1 MTEHLEQRT
10 DAWLQA
16 RVGKVTASGFKHVLA
31 RNKPTAAQAKAGE
44 PGNPSAART
53 TYLWQQVIERLT
65 GQPAPV
71 ARTMAM
77 QWGTDQEP
85 AALQAYNEAHL
96 VNVEAVGFV
105 QHPTLAVG
113 CSPDGLVT
121 EDMAATGLVEIKC
134 PFNSANHLE
143 TWLSGMPEEH
153 MAQVQGQMW
162 LTGREWCDFVSFDP
176 RMPDDLQLYVQRVQ
190 RNPEYIA
197 GLERE
202 IITFLSEVDAIVQK
216 LQAKTSF

>member
-10 DAWLQA
+10 EEWLQA
-16 RVGKVTASGFKHVLA
+16 RVGKVTASQMKHVLA
-31 RNKPTAAQAKAGE
+31 KTQKGLPT
-44 PGNPSAART
+44 AART

-65 GQPAPV
+65 GNPAPV
-71 ARTMAM
+71 ARTVAM

-176 RMPDDLQLYVQRVQ
+176 RMPADLQLYVQRVQ
-190 RNPEYIA
+190 RNPEFIA

>member
-1 MTEHLEQRT
+1 MTTDTTTLEQRT
-10 DAWLQA
+10 DEWLQA
-16 RVGKVTASGFKHVLA
+16 RVGKVTASQMKHVLS
-31 RNKPTAAQAKAGE
+31 KTQKGLPT
-44 PGNPSAART
+44 AART

-85 AALQAYNEAHL
+85 FALQAYNEAHL

-121 EDMAATGLVEIKC
+121 EDMASTGLVEIKC
-134 PFNSANHLE
+134 PFNSAVHLE

-162 LTGREWCDFVSFDP
+162 ITGREWCDFVSFDP
-176 RMPDDLQLYVQRVQ
+176 RMPADLQLYVQRVQ
-190 RNPEYIA
+190 RNPEFIA

-202 IITFLSEVDAIVQK
+202 IITFLGEVDAIVQK

>member
-1 MTEHLEQRT
+1 MTTEHLEQRT
-10 DAWLQA
+10 DEWLQA
-16 RVGKVTASGFKHVLA
+16 RVGKVTASQMKHVLA
-31 RNKPTAAQAKAGE
+31 KTQKGLPT
-44 PGNPSAART
+44 AART

-71 ARTMAM
+71 AKTMAM

-85 AALQAYNEAHL
+85 AALQAYVEAHVL
-96 VNVEAVGFV
+96 HVEAVGFV
-105 QHPTLAVG
+105 QHATLAVG

-162 LTGREWCDFVSFDP
+162 LTGREWADFVSFDC
-176 RMPDDLQLYVQRVQ
+176 RMPPDLQLYVQRIP

-197 GLERE
+197 TLERE
-202 IITFLSEVDAIVQK
+202 IITFLSEVDAIVAK

>member
-1 MTEHLEQRT
+1 MTTDTAALEQRT
-10 DAWLQA
+10 EEWLQA
-16 RVGKVTASGFKHVLA
+16 RVGKVTASSFKHVLA
-31 RNKPTAAQAKAGE
+31 KTQKGLPT
-44 PGNPSAART
+44 AART

-71 ARTMAM
+71 AKTVAM

-85 AALQAYNEAHL
+85 AALQAYLEAHIL
-96 VNVEAVGFV
+96 HVEQVGFV

-153 MAQVQGQMW
+153 QAQVQGQMW
-162 LTGREWCDFVSFDP
+162 LTDRQWCDFVSFDP
-176 RMPDDLQLYVQRVQ
+176 RMPADLQLYVQRIP

-197 GLERE
+197 MLERE
-202 IITFLSEVDAIVQK
+202 IVTFLAEVDAIVGK
-216 LQAKTSF
+216 LQAKASF

>member
-1 MTEHLEQRT
+1 MTTDTTTLEQRT
-10 DAWLQA
+10 DEWLQA
-16 RVGKVTASGFKHVLA
+16 RVGKVTASQMKHVLA
-31 RNKPTAAQAKAGE
+31 KTQKGLPT
-44 PGNPSAART
+44 AART

-71 ARTMAM
+71 AKTMAM

-85 AALQAYNEAHL
+85 FALQAYVEAHVL
-96 VNVEAVGFV
+96 HVEAVGFV

-176 RMPDDLQLYVQRVQ
+176 RMPADLQLYVQRVQ
-190 RNPEYIA
+190 RNPEFIA

-202 IITFLSEVDAIVQK
+202 IITFLGEVDAIVQK

>member
-10 DAWLQA
+10 DEWLQA

-53 TYLWQQVIERLT
+53 TYIWQQVIERLT

-71 ARTMAM
+71 AKTMAM

-85 AALQAYNEAHL
+85 FALQAYNEAHL

-134 PFNSANHLE
+134 PFNSAVHLE
-143 TWLSGMPEEH
+143 TWLSGMPDEH

-190 RNPEYIA
+190 RNPEFIA

-202 IITFLSEVDAIVQK
+202 IITFLIEVDAIVGK

>member
-1 MTEHLEQRT
+1 MTIDTTTLEQRT

-16 RVGKVTASGFKHVLA
+16 RVGKVTASGFKYVID
-31 RNKPTAAQAKAGE
+31 RTKAGKR
-44 PGNPSAART
+44 SADGQK
-53 TYLWQQVIERLT
+53 YLWQQVIERLT
-65 GQPAPV
+65 GQPAPM
-71 ARTMAM
+71 ARTVAM

-85 AALQAYNEAHL
+85 FALQAYNEAHL

-134 PFNSANHLE
+134 PYNSANHLE
-143 TWLSGMPEEH
+143 TWLNGMPEEH
-153 MAQVQGQMW
+153 QAQVQGQMW

-176 RMPDDLQLYVQRVQ
+176 RMPADLQLYVQRIKG
-190 RNPEYIA
+190 NPEFQA
-197 GLERE
+197 HMERE
-202 IITFLSEVDAIVQK
+202 IIAFSAEADEIVAK
-216 LQAKTSF
+216 LRAKVSF

>member
-1 MTEHLEQRT
+1 MTTDTTTLEQRT
-10 DAWLQA
+10 DEWLQA
-16 RVGKVTASGFKHVLA
+16 RVGKVTASQMKHVLA
-31 RNKPTAAQAKAGE
+31 KTQKGLPT
-44 PGNPSAART
+44 AART

-153 MAQVQGQMW
+153 QAQVQGQMW
-162 LTGREWCDFVSFDP
+162 LTGRAWADFVSFDC
-176 RMPDDLQLYVQRVQ
+176 RMPPDLQLYVQRIP

-197 GLERE
+197 TLERE
-202 IITFLSEVDAIVQK
+202 IVTFLSEVDAIVQK

>member
-1 MTEHLEQRT
+1 MTTDTAALEQRT
-10 DAWLQA
+10 DEWMQA

-31 RNKPTAAQAKAGE
+31 KTQKGLPT
-44 PGNPSAART
+44 AART

-85 AALQAYNEAHL
+85 AALQAYIEAHVL
-96 VNVEAVGFV
+96 HVETVGFV
-105 QHPTLAVG
+105 QHPTLAAG

-121 EDMAATGLVEIKC
+121 EDMADNGLVEIKC

-143 TWLSGMPEEH
+143 TWLSGMPDEH

-162 LTGREWCDFVSFDP
+162 ITNREWCDFVSFDS
-176 RMPDDLQLYVQRVQ
+176 RMPPDLQLYVQRVQ

-197 GLERE
+197 MLDRE
-202 IITFLSEVDAIVQK
+202 IVTFLAEVDAIVAK
-216 LQAKTSF
+216 LRAKVSF

>member
-1 MTEHLEQRT
+1 MTTEHLEQRT

-16 RVGKVTASGFKHVLA
+16 RVGKVTASQFKHVLA
-31 RNKPTAAQAKAGE
+31 KTQKGLPT
-44 PGNPSAART
+44 AART

-71 ARTMAM
+71 ARTIAM

-85 AALQAYNEAHL
+85 AALQAYSEAHL
-96 VNVEAVGFV
+96 VSIETVGFV

-134 PFNSANHLE
+134 PYNSAVHLE
-143 TWLSGMPEEH
+143 TWLNGMPEEH

-162 LTGREWCDFVSFDP
+162 LTGRQWCDFVSFDP
-176 RMPDDLQLYVQRVQ
+176 RMPADLQLYVQRVQ
-190 RNPEYIA
+190 RNPEFIA

-202 IITFLSEVDAIVQK
+202 LSLIHI
-216 LQAKTSF
+216 

>member
-10 DAWLQA
+10 DEWLQA
-16 RVGKVTASGFKHVLA
+16 RVGKVTASQMKHVLA
-31 RNKPTAAQAKAGE
+31 KTQKGLPT
-44 PGNPSAART
+44 AART

-71 ARTMAM
+71 AKTMAM

-105 QHPTLAVG
+105 QHPTLSVG

-143 TWLSGMPEEH
+143 TWLNGMPDEH

-190 RNPEYIA
+190 RNPEYITT
-197 GLERE
+197 LERE
-202 IITFLSEVDAIVQK
+202 IVTFLSEVDAIVGK

>member
-10 DAWLQA
+10 DEWLQA
-16 RVGKVTASGFKHVLA
+16 RVGKVTASQMKHVLA
-31 RNKPTAAQAKAGE
+31 KTQKGLPT
-44 PGNPSAART
+44 AART

-71 ARTMAM
+71 AKTMAM

-96 VNVEAVGFV
+96 VSIETVGFV

-134 PFNSANHLE
+134 PSTSAVHLE
-143 TWLSGMPEEH
+143 PWLSGMPEEH

-162 LTGREWCDFVSFDP
+162 ITGREWCDFVSFDP
-176 RMPDDLQLYVQRVQ
+176 RMPADLQLYVQRVQ
-190 RNPEYIA
+190 RNPEFIA

-202 IITFLSEVDAIVQK
+202 IITFLGEVDAIVAK

>member
-16 RVGKVTASGFKHVLA
+16 RVGKVTASGFKHVID
-31 RNKPTAAQAKAGE
+31 RTKAGKR
-44 PGNPSAART
+44 SADGQK
-53 TYLWQQVIERLT
+53 YLWQQVIERLT
-65 GQPAPV
+65 GQPAPM
-71 ARTMAM
+71 ARTVAM

-85 AALQAYNEAHL
+85 FALQAYVEAHVL
-96 VNVEAVGFV
+96 HVEAVGFV

-121 EDMAATGLVEIKC
+121 ERSPATGSASDGLIEIKC
-134 PFNSANHLE
+134 PYNSAVHLE
-143 TWLSGMPEEH
+143 TWLNGMPDEH
-153 MAQVQGQMW
+153 TAQVQGQMW

-176 RMPDDLQLYVQRVQ
+176 RMPDDLQLYVQRIQ

-202 IITFLSEVDAIVQK
+202 IITFLSEVDAIVGK

>member
-10 DAWLQA
+10 DEWLQA
-16 RVGKVTASGFKHVLA
+16 RVGKVTASGFKHVID
-31 RNKPTAAQAKAGE
+31 RTKAGKR
-44 PGNPSAART
+44 SADGT
-53 TYLWQQVIERLT
+53 KYLWQQVIERLT

-71 ARTMAM
+71 ARTVAM

-96 VNVEAVGFV
+96 VSIEAVGFV

-162 LTGREWCDFVSFDP
+162 LTQREWCDFVSFDP
-176 RMPDDLQLYVQRVQ
+176 RMPADLQLYTQRIKG
-190 RNPEYIA
+190 NPEFQA
-197 GLERE
+197 KLERE
-202 IITFLSEVDAIVQK
+202 IIAFSAEVDEIVGR
-216 LQAKTSF
+216 LRAKTSF

>member
-1 MTEHLEQRT
+1 MTTEHLEQRSEE
-10 DAWLQA
+10 WLQA
-16 RVGKVTASGFKHVLA
+16 RVGKVTASGFKHVID
-31 RNKPTAAQAKAGE
+31 RTKAGKR
-44 PGNPSAART
+44 SADGQK
-53 TYLWQQVIERLT
+53 YLWQQVIERLT

-71 ARTMAM
+71 ARTVAM

-85 AALQAYNEAHL
+85 AALQAYVEAHIL
-96 VNVEAVGFV
+96 HVEAVGFV

-121 EDMAATGLVEIKC
+121 ERSPATGSASDGLIEIKC
-134 PFNSANHLE
+134 PYNSANHLE

-162 LTGREWCDFVSFDP
+162 LTGRQWCDFVSFDP
-176 RMPDDLQLYVQRVQ
+176 RMPPDLQLYVQRIP

-197 GLERE
+197 TLERE
-202 IITFLSEVDAIVQK
+202 IVGFLSEVDAIVQK

>member
-16 RVGKVTASGFKHVLA
+16 RVGKVTASQFKHVLA
-31 RNKPTAAQAKAGE
+31 KTQKGTPT
-44 PGNPSAART
+44 AART

-71 ARTMAM
+71 AKTMAM

-96 VNVEAVGFV
+96 VNIETVGFV
-105 QHPTLAVG
+105 QHATLAVG

-153 MAQVQGQMW
+153 QAQVQGQMW
-162 LTGREWCDFVSFDP
+162 LTGREWCDCVSFDP
-176 RMPDDLQLYVQRVQ
+176 RMPADLQLYVQRIP

-197 GLERE
+197 TLERE
-202 IITFLSEVDAIVQK
+202 IITFLGEVDAIVQK

>member
-1 MTEHLEQRT
+1 MTTEHLEQRT
-10 DAWLQA
+10 DEWLQA
-16 RVGKVTASGFKHVLA
+16 RVGKVTASQMKHVLA
-31 RNKPTAAQAKAGE
+31 KTQKGTPT
-44 PGNPSAART
+44 AART

-71 ARTMAM
+71 AKTVAM

-85 AALQAYNEAHL
+85 FALQAYNEAHL
-96 VNVEAVGFV
+96 VSIETVGFV

-121 EDMAATGLVEIKC
+121 EDMEAAGLVEIKC
-134 PFNSANHLE
+134 PFNSAVHLE
-143 TWLSGMPEEH
+143 TWLSGMPDEH

-162 LTGREWCDFVSFDP
+162 LTGRQWADFVSFDP
-176 RMPDDLQLYVQRVQ
+176 RMPPDLQLYVQRIP

-197 GLERE
+197 ALERE
-202 IITFLSEVDAIVQK
+202 IVTFLGEVDAIVGK

>member
-16 RVGKVTASGFKHVLA
+16 RVGKVTASGFKHVID
-31 RNKPTAAQAKAGE
+31 RTKAGKR
-44 PGNPSAART
+44 SADGQK
-53 TYLWQQVIERLT
+53 YLWQQVIERLT
-65 GQPAPV
+65 GQPAPM
-71 ARTMAM
+71 ARTVAM

-85 AALQAYNEAHL
+85 FALQAYVEAHVL
-96 VNVEAVGFV
+96 HVEAVGFV

-121 EDMAATGLVEIKC
+121 ERSPATGSASDGLIEIKC

-162 LTGREWCDFVSFDP
+162 ITGREWCDFVSFDP
-176 RMPDDLQLYVQRVQ
+176 RMPADLQLYVQRVQ
-190 RNPEYIA
+190 RNPEYITT
-197 GLERE
+197 LERE
-202 IITFLSEVDAIVQK
+202 IVTFLGEVDAIVGK

>member
-1 MTEHLEQRT
+1 MTTDTTTLEQRT

-16 RVGKVTASGFKHVLA
+16 RVGKVTASQMKHVLA
-31 RNKPTAAQAKAGE
+31 KTQKGLPT
-44 PGNPSAART
+44 AART

-85 AALQAYNEAHL
+85 FALQAYAEAHVL
-96 VNVEAVGFV
+96 HVEAVGFV

-153 MAQVQGQMW
+153 MAQVQGQIW
-162 LTGREWCDFVSFDP
+162 LTGREWCDFVSFDS
-176 RMPDDLQLYVQRVQ
+176 RMPPDLQLYVQRVQ
-190 RNPEYIA
+190 RNPEFISS
-197 GLERE
+197 LERE
-202 IITFLSEVDAIVQK
+202 IITFLGEVDAIVQK

>member
-10 DAWLQA
+10 DEWLQA

-44 PGNPSAART
+44 PGNPSADRT

-96 VNVEAVGFV
+96 VSIEAVGFV

-153 MAQVQGQMW
+153 TAQVQGQMW

-176 RMPDDLQLYVQRVQ
+176 RMPYDLKLYVQRVQ
-190 RNPEYIA
+190 RNPEFIA

-202 IITFLSEVDAIVQK
+202 IITFLSEVNVIVGK

>member
-1 MTEHLEQRT
+1 MTTDTAALEQRT
-10 DAWLQA
+10 EEWLQA
-16 RVGKVTASGFKHVLA
+16 RVGKVTASQMKHVLA
-31 RNKPTAAQAKAGE
+31 KTQKGLPT
-44 PGNPSAART
+44 AART

-71 ARTMAM
+71 AKTVAM

-85 AALQAYNEAHL
+85 AALQAYLEAHIL
-96 VNVEAVGFV
+96 HVEQVGFV

-153 MAQVQGQMW
+153 QAQVQGQMW
-162 LTGREWCDFVSFDP
+162 LTDRQWCDFVSFDP
-176 RMPDDLQLYVQRVQ
+176 RMPADLQLYVQRIP

-197 GLERE
+197 MLERE
-202 IITFLSEVDAIVQK
+202 IVTFLAEVDAIVGK
-216 LQAKTSF
+216 LQAKASF

>member
-1 MTEHLEQRT
+1 MTTDTTTLEQRT

-16 RVGKVTASGFKHVLA
+16 RVGKVTASGFKYVID
-31 RNKPTAAQAKAGE
+31 RTKAGKR
-44 PGNPSAART
+44 SADGQK
-53 TYLWQQVIERLT
+53 YLWQQVIERLT

-96 VNVEAVGFV
+96 VSIEAVGFV

-143 TWLSGMPEEH
+143 TWLNGMPDEH

-190 RNPEYIA
+190 RNPEYITT
-197 GLERE
+197 LERE
-202 IITFLSEVDAIVQK
+202 IVTFLSEVDAIVGK

>member
-10 DAWLQA
+10 DEWLQA

-44 PGNPSAART
+44 PGDPSAART

-85 AALQAYNEAHL
+85 AALQAYVEAHVL
-96 VNVEAVGFV
+96 HVEAVGFV

-176 RMPDDLQLYVQRVQ
+176 RMPADLQLYVQRVQ
-190 RNPEYIA
+190 RNPEFIA

-202 IITFLSEVDAIVQK
+202 IITFLGEVDAIVQK